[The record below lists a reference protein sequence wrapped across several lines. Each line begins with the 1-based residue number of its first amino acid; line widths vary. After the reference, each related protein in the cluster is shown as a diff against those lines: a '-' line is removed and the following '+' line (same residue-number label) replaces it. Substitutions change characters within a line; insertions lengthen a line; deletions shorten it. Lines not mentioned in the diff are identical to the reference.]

1 MATKTKVR
9 TGPFDK
15 GVLAAAERL
24 VDAYDIVLRRE
35 DGEWVGHALEYPEA
49 IGVGGTVEECMAETR
64 KSLLAGVAAMLEDGE
79 TPPVPARQNVRSE
92 QVNLRLT
99 PEEKALLESRSR
111 TRGFR
116 GVADFVRA
124 SVLEK
129 A

>member
-1 MATKTKVR
+1 
-9 TGPFDK
+9 
-15 GVLAAAERL
+15 
-24 VDAYDIVLRRE
+24 
-35 DGEWVGHALEYPEA
+35 
-49 IGVGGTVEECMAETR
+49 
-64 KSLLAGVAAMLEDGE
+64 
-79 TPPVPARQNVRSE
+79 
-92 QVNLRLT
+92 VNLRLT